1 MDSYAGVAYENRPS
15 VEDQGNTVLNTF
27 KKIADEIV
35 SGYADGSRVRF
46 KFRTIRKN
54 VFFGWFPAGQRRIF
68 SPSSE
73 KVKSAQISFVS
84 FPVRFVVTRSMFFS
98 CASLRFSFPL

>member
-1 MDSYAGVAYENRPS
+1 MFFGKDARTFP
-15 VEDQGNTVLNTF
+15 VLF
-27 KKIADEIV
+27 ASEEL
-35 SGYADGSRVRF
+35 
-46 KFRTIRKN
+46 
-54 VFFGWFPAGQRRIF
+54 FGWFPAGQRRIF

-98 CASLRFSFPL
+98 FASLRFSSPL